1 MVFSPLRVGICLV
14 EPRNCVGYRFL
25 VGGRSFVQPRSGLDV
40 ARSATLSDPM
50 GASSIVLIV
59 MTLSAEGRALCCSWS
74 SIDLRNNGS
83 ITSRV
88 RRCEKMKNTKNG
100 KNTHTHTHQIK
111 KI

>member
-1 MVFSPLRVGICLV
+1 M
-14 EPRNCVGYRFL
+14 
-25 VGGRSFVQPRSGLDV
+25 QPRSGLDV

-59 MTLSAEGRALCCSWS
+59 MIPSAEGRALCCSWS
-74 SIDLRNNGS
+74 SIDLRNNGG

-100 KNTHTHTHQIK
+100 KKHTHTHTRSK
-111 KI
+111 RFKGSKIFF